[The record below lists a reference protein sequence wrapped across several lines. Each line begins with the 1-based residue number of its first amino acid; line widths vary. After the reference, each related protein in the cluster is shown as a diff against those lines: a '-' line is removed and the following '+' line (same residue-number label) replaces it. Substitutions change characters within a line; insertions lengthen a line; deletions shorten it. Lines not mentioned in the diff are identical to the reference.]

1 MLKAHQ
7 LRQGILESD
16 AVPDTRAVLQETVAE
31 ALADRYDVERLLG
44 EGGMA
49 SVFLAHEKKHGR
61 RVVIKVLKPQIAA
74 RYGVDR
80 FLREVRIAARLAHPH
95 ILGLIDS
102 GEARGLLYYV
112 MPYVEGETLRQRL
125 DRAGPLPIRDALS
138 LLRDLADASG
148 ACSPRRRGAPGPQAG
163 QRALGG
169 EPCLPD
175 GFRNSKAGGRAGARW
190 S

>member
-1 MLKAHQ
+1 MTSDPRWNRLSNLFDQALELPEEARANWLDSACADDPALRAEVYAMLKAHQ

-16 AVPDTRAVLQETVAE
+16 AIPDTRAVLQETVAE

-125 DRAGPLPIRDALS
+125 DRAGPLA
-138 LLRDLADASG
+138 
-148 ACSPRRRGAPGPQAG
+148 
-163 QRALGG
+163 
-169 EPCLPD
+169 
-175 GFRNSKAGGRAGARW
+175 
-190 S
+190 